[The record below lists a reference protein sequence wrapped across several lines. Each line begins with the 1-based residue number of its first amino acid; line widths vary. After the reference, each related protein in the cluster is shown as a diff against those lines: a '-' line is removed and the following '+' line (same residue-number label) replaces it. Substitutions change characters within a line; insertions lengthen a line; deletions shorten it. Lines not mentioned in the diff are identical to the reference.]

1 MLLNFPYLVYTMDS
15 LVAGF
20 FTMFN
25 KNYEEALELD
35 FTAMSL
41 QQQIAYINHLFKVWT
56 NKGKERS
63 NYKNMIFLL
72 IVECFEQLDGSHL

>member
-41 QQQIAYINHLFKVWT
+41 QQQIAYINHLFKV
-56 NKGKERS
+56 
-63 NYKNMIFLL
+63 
-72 IVECFEQLDGSHL
+72 